1 MAVCVSYSV
10 LKGGKRWVREATQQL
25 FVCAILR
32 LLLFF
37 HVFPSPPVSTD
48 AFDRQARE
56 SIYTRDTRTVD
67 FLKKRKKLD
76 KKKKEDRLLDGSQFV
91 IEALYLLI
99 FHRNFVGNFEGVV
112 K

>member
-67 FLKKRKKLD
+67 FFKKRKKLD
-76 KKKKEDRLLDGSQFV
+76 KKKTRSGS
-91 IEALYLLI
+91 
-99 FHRNFVGNFEGVV
+99 
-112 K
+112 